1 MKKAIKILALA
12 TAMCAILAIS
22 AVAADFE
29 HCADAMNGLGLF
41 RGTQNGYE
49 LDREPTRAEAATM
62 LVRLLGAEEEALALT
77 YTAPYTDVEDW
88 AKPYVQYLQDKGLTK
103 GTSATTFGYSE
114 KCTAQQYATFL
125 LRALGYSD
133 SVDGDFTYAEAMKF
147 AKDKGVVD
155 GMNCSE
161 SLFLRDHVAAMS
173 YTALATAPKSG
184 EADLLTKL
192 AASGAIA
199 DAKGMDELFANYR
212 ALNAKLRGFETAT
225 KLSADVEMNIS
236 VKVEG
241 KDYIKVEQK
250 IAMASDINLEN
261 ADRSRMSYDGKMT
274 TSLSPELFPGQ
285 DVGNLSTTEN
295 VKYYYTDG
303 NVYMDIGGEK
313 LKTAMSF
320 DSVYEKLAIGEI
332 QSGVGPI
339 STVKSIEV
347 IKSTAAAEERYTA
360 VCASSALDSAID
372 NADAAQYNE
381 AKLEVAVHNNKL
393 TSLSVSADAETQ
405 EEGVTLNT
413 EAALKIKNIRMDGDV
428 KVKLPTDLDTYA
440 EE

>member
-1 MKKAIKILALA
+1 
-12 TAMCAILAIS
+12 
-22 AVAADFE
+22 
-29 HCADAMNGLGLF
+29 
-41 RGTQNGYE
+41 
-49 LDREPTRAEAATM
+49 
-62 LVRLLGAEEEALALT
+62 
-77 YTAPYTDVEDW
+77 
-88 AKPYVQYLQDKGLTK
+88 
-103 GTSATTFGYSE
+103 
-114 KCTAQQYATFL
+114 
-125 LRALGYSD
+125 
-133 SVDGDFTYAEAMKF
+133 
-147 AKDKGVVD
+147 
-155 GMNCSE
+155 
-161 SLFLRDHVAAMS
+161 
-173 YTALATAPKSG
+173 
-184 EADLLTKL
+184 
-192 AASGAIA
+192 
-199 DAKGMDELFANYR
+199 
-212 ALNAKLRGFETAT
+212 
-225 KLSADVEMNIS
+225 MNIS

>member
-161 SLFLRDHVAAMS
+161 SLFLRDHVAAM
-173 YTALATAPKSG
+173 TIPR
-184 EADLLTKL
+184 LLRL
-192 AASGAIA
+192 
-199 DAKGMDELFANYR
+199 
-212 ALNAKLRGFETAT
+212 LNREKQIFSQSLLQAVRLRMQREW
-225 KLSADVEMNIS
+225 
-236 VKVEG
+236 
-241 KDYIKVEQK
+241 
-250 IAMASDINLEN
+250 
-261 ADRSRMSYDGKMT
+261 
-274 TSLSPELFPGQ
+274 
-285 DVGNLSTTEN
+285 
-295 VKYYYTDG
+295 
-303 NVYMDIGGEK
+303 
-313 LKTAMSF
+313 MSF
-320 DSVYEKLAIGEI
+320 LQITGHSM
-332 QSGVGPI
+332 QSL
-339 STVKSIEV
+339 E
-347 IKSTAAAEERYTA
+347 
-360 VCASSALDSAID
+360 ALRRQQSF
-372 NADAAQYNE
+372 
-381 AKLEVAVHNNKL
+381 LL
-393 TSLSVSADAETQ
+393 MW
-405 EEGVTLNT
+405 
-413 EAALKIKNIRMDGDV
+413 R
-428 KVKLPTDLDTYA
+428 
-440 EE
+440 